1 MGSRASGKIIY
12 RVLSA
17 GANDRT
23 IDSLRELLPPDS
35 YEAPLRAGSA
45 GEVKRML
52 LETDV
57 DLVILNAP
65 LRDEFG
71 TQLALNL
78 SRDNLCVLMLVP
90 AESFDAVCYKVEDE
104 GILTL
109 SKPVSRNGLLGAIK
123 LLTAMRGK
131 LRKLDRQNQAL
142 QEKMQ
147 DIRTVNRAKW
157 LLIEIKRMTEN
168 EAHYYIEKQAMD
180 MRLSRREVAE
190 NIIRTYDA

>member
-1 MGSRASGKIIY
+1 MASGKIIY
-12 RVLSA
+12 RVLIA

-23 IDSLRELLPPDS
+23 FASLRELLPPDS
-35 YEAPLRAGSA
+35 YEPPLRAGSA
-45 GEVKRML
+45 GEAKRML

-78 SRDNLCVLMLVP
+78 AQDNLCVLMLVP

>member
-1 MGSRASGKIIY
+1 
-12 RVLSA
+12 
-17 GANDRT
+17 
-23 IDSLRELLPPDS
+23 
-35 YEAPLRAGSA
+35 
-45 GEVKRML
+45 ML

>member
-1 MGSRASGKIIY
+1 MASGKIIY
-12 RVLSA
+12 RVLIA

-23 IDSLRELLPPDS
+23 FDSFRELLPPDS